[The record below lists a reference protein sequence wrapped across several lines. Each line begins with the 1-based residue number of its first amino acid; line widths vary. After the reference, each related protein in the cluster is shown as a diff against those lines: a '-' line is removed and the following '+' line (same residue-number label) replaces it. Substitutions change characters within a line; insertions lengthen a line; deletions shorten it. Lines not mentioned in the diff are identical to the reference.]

1 MDDLQILKDELLEE
15 RIVDSENLKRRKKNI
30 LDKLKPR
37 NFLTTAELRETQE
50 ALRNM
55 KLPVPTGWAHALSI
69 HATEKLK
76 DNFSPD
82 RTYCWCYLLNLRAAL
97 HEAGLKNETIFRKL
111 DSRVHMAEKY
121 DIEECDPHV

>member
-1 MDDLQILKDELLEE
+1 MSDIQVLKDELLKKG
-15 RIVDSENLKRRKKNI
+15 IVDVKNLRRRKKGI
-30 LDKLKPR
+30 LDNLKPR

-69 HATEKLK
+69 HATKHSK

-82 RTYCWCYLLNLRAAL
+82 RTYCSYCLLNLKTAL
-97 HEAGLKNETIFRKL
+97 HKADLKNETIFEKL
-111 DSRVHMAEKY
+111 DACILMAEKY
-121 DIEECDPHV
+121 GVENCTFR